1 LSTRDK
7 SAAAS
12 QPENTPPA
20 SEASA
25 SIPSEPSQGRSG
37 EDTSGSLREAAHLTV
52 QDIAPDTTPPPVEGE
67 RPDQDRQQ
75 VGELSNSP
83 EIENGPVTDVRDVA
97 TWVVDGHT
105 VRLFGIDPHPR
116 KLLASLVNWVR
127 AKGAVEWNTSPASEA
142 LASIPS
148 EPSQG
153 RSEEDTSGSLQEGA
167 HLVTQDVA
175 PDPPPYLLSHPPEE
189 AAAEPARSSGAEPGA
204 AAPISGAADESRSA
218 AVTGS
223 AATDTELST
232 WDKSAAASQP
242 ENTSPA
248 SEASVSLP
256 SKPSPGRSGEDTSSS
271 PQEAA
276 HLVTQDVAP
285 DTHPPPVEGQ
295 RRDQDRQQV
304 VELSNSPEVV
314 NGPVTDVRDVATW
327 VVDGHTVRLFGI
339 DPGPPKLLASLVN
352 WVRAKGAV
360 ECLPQESTQLYR
372 CFTATGEDIAEA
384 ALLAGIGRSGEGATA
399 AYQSA
404 ESDARRMGKGLW
416 AQR

>member
-1 LSTRDK
+1 M
-7 SAAAS
+7 S
-12 QPENTPPA
+12 QPENTSPA

-37 EDTSGSLREAAHLTV
+37 EDTSGSLQEAAHLVT
-52 QDIAPDTTPPPVEGE
+52 QDVAPDTHPPPVEGQ

-83 EIENGPVTDVRDVA
+83 EVVNGPVTDVRDVA

-105 VRLFGIDPHPR
+105 VRLFGIDLRPR

-142 LASIPS
+142 S
-148 EPSQG
+148 
-153 RSEEDTSGSLQEGA
+153 
-167 HLVTQDVA
+167 
-175 PDPPPYLLSHPPEE
+175 DPPLYLLSHPPEE

-223 AATDTELST
+223 AAAGTELST
-232 WDKSAAASQP
+232 RNKSAAMSQP

-248 SEASVSLP
+248 SEASASIP
-256 SKPSPGRSGEDTSSS
+256 GEPSPGRSGEDTSGSLRK
-271 PQEAA
+271 AA
-276 HLVTQDVAP
+276 HLAVQDIAP
-285 DTHPPPVEGQ
+285 DTNPPPVEGE
-295 RRDQDRQQV
+295 RPDQDREQV
-304 VELSNSPEVV
+304 GGPSKPTLLI

-327 VVDGHTVRLFGI
+327 VVDGRTVRLFGI
-339 DPGPPKLLASLVN
+339 DPGPPKHLASLVD

-360 ECLPQESTQLYR
+360 ECLLQVPTQLYR

-384 ALLAGIGRSGEGATA
+384 ALLAGIGRAGEGAKA

-404 ESDARRMGKGLW
+404 ESNARRMGKGLW
-416 AQR
+416 ARR